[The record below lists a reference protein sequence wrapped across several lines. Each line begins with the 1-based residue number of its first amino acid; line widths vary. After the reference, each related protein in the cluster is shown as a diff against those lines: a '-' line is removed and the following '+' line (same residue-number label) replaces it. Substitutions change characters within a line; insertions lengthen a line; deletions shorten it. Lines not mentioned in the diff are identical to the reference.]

1 MPSLSPSVRNYLAE
15 IGSKGG
21 QTRARR
27 HARAELRAWA
37 RKGGR
42 PARLAKASLARLRK
56 LRAAGKTI
64 AECADI
70 LGVSRSTVA
79 RAVSGRSANPRAG

>member
-27 HARAELRAWA
+27 HARAELRAWG
-37 RKGGR
+37 RLGGR
-42 PARLAKASLARLRK
+42 TPRLDAKALARLRQLLAK
-56 LRAAGKTI
+56 GKSQ
-64 AECADI
+64 AECAEV

-79 RAVSGRSANPRAG
+79 RARRIIV